1 MSRSPGAGLRVSRS
15 LPEESVIDCSATPDA
30 RNMTT
35 SPPVLPS
42 LSVSPGARFTACIRR
57 ARARSA
63 PSESSAKTDD
73 ISRTRTRSCRT
84 DGLSASSSP
93 LAATSGPS
101 SPAPGPSRTSRA
113 FKTSIMYQRPPRS
126 TLGCR
131 YSLSS
136 KPPPEL
142 DLRRTTRRTI
152 RPEAPRTRLA
162 SKIERVLATAL
173 SGDPRVVLNVKASEV
188 LAEPGPV
195 AQVISAALENAGNGL
210 VALLVVTQT
219 FRRSGLEPDLVDS
232 LGSSDPAVRIAG
244 ARVCGALRLPSAVPW
259 LADLLDDPS
268 PAVRDVAI
276 RSLAAVGGHR
286 VVAALLARADRL
298 PSYRLAIALAR
309 AASDIDLESLLRE
322 PSPVKTMVTV

>member
-1 MSRSPGAGLRVSRS
+1 
-15 LPEESVIDCSATPDA
+15 
-30 RNMTT
+30 
-35 SPPVLPS
+35 
-42 LSVSPGARFTACIRR
+42 
-57 ARARSA
+57 
-63 PSESSAKTDD
+63 
-73 ISRTRTRSCRT
+73 
-84 DGLSASSSP
+84 
-93 LAATSGPS
+93 
-101 SPAPGPSRTSRA
+101 
-113 FKTSIMYQRPPRS
+113 
-126 TLGCR
+126 
-131 YSLSS
+131 LSS

-188 LAEPGPV
+188 LAEPEPV

-210 VALLVVTQT
+210 VAQLVVTQT

-232 LGSSDPAVRIAG
+232 LASSDPVVRIAA

-276 RSLAAVGGHR
+276 RSLAQPGGRR
-286 VVAALLARADRL
+286 VVEALLARADRL

-309 AASDIDLESLLRE
+309 AASDIDLEWLLRE
-322 PSPVKTMVTV
+322 PRSVKTMVTVLMACGLRRDALHGHLVVRMAQDQECETEIRVAACRALAMIGKPAGADGMRLLATDPDETVRKASVRARMRISAARRNRIA

>member
-1 MSRSPGAGLRVSRS
+1 M
-15 LPEESVIDCSATPDA
+15 
-30 RNMTT
+30 
-35 SPPVLPS
+35 
-42 LSVSPGARFTACIRR
+42 
-57 ARARSA
+57 
-63 PSESSAKTDD
+63 
-73 ISRTRTRSCRT
+73 
-84 DGLSASSSP
+84 
-93 LAATSGPS
+93 
-101 SPAPGPSRTSRA
+101 
-113 FKTSIMYQRPPRS
+113 
-126 TLGCR
+126 
-131 YSLSS
+131 
-136 KPPPEL
+136 
-142 DLRRTTRRTI
+142 I

-210 VALLVVTQT
+210 VAQLVVTQT

-232 LGSSDPAVRIAG
+232 LASSDPAVRIAG

-276 RSLAAVGGHR
+276 RSLADVGGHR

-322 PSPVKTMVTV
+322 PSPVKTMVTVLMACGLRRDALHGHLVVRMAQDQECETEIRVAACRALAMIGEPAGADGMRLLATDPDETVRKASVRARMRISAARRKRIA